1 MLRCVRTNRP
11 VVPSKPAATIMA
23 VRARS
28 MSIAEDIASIPSVR
42 QTPRRRPR
50 GARLSDE
57 DVPAAAE
64 RKALS
69 TLKDTEKRRSE
80 SKIHHRMSFQ
90 YPKTVRKNPT
100 VSSVQRKYRFSESA
114 RAARH
119 GRGGAR
125 DCFEGETREV
135 CVLFSARSRVRLSS
149 AVRHLTPLRLRR
161 TRTGSFLSRRAPR
174 ARRAP
179 PRAFCAPSPS
189 RRRRRRRR
197 QRPPSPP
204 SPPSPSSPR
213 RPSLNLLPRPPP
225 PESLPP
231 R

>member
-1 MLRCVRTNRP
+1 MEERMLRCVRTNRP

-80 SKIHHRMSFQ
+80 
-90 YPKTVRKNPT
+90 
-100 VSSVQRKYRFSESA
+100 
-114 RAARH
+114 
-119 GRGGAR
+119 
-125 DCFEGETREV
+125 
-135 CVLFSARSRVRLSS
+135 
-149 AVRHLTPLRLRR
+149 
-161 TRTGSFLSRRAPR
+161 
-174 ARRAP
+174 
-179 PRAFCAPSPS
+179 
-189 RRRRRRRR
+189 
-197 QRPPSPP
+197 
-204 SPPSPSSPR
+204 
-213 RPSLNLLPRPPP
+213 
-225 PESLPP
+225 
-231 R
+231 

>member
-69 TLKDTEKRRSE
+69 TLATPKSDGQNQKSITVCLSSIRKQFEKIPRFHQSRE
-80 SKIHHRMSFQ
+80 STGF
-90 YPKTVRKNPT
+90 PK
-100 VSSVQRKYRFSESA
+100 A
-114 RAARH
+114 RARPSRS
-119 GRGGAR
+119 GRGEGLLRGGDERSVRSFFGA
-125 DCFEGETREV
+125 
-135 CVLFSARSRVRLSS
+135 FSRS
-149 AVRHLTPLRLRR
+149 PLL
-161 TRTGSFLSRRAPR
+161 G
-174 ARRAP
+174 
-179 PRAFCAPSPS
+179 CSPS
-189 RRRRRRRR
+189 HAA
-197 QRPPSPP
+197 
-204 SPPSPSSPR
+204 SSP
-213 RPSLNLLPRPPP
+213 
-225 PESLPP
+225 
-231 R
+231 